1 MTKKKKSLG
10 LKQLDFHADIM
21 NMADEPII
29 RIDSIAEDEYFR
41 KKLTE
46 ALEDLP
52 KPKTGYLL
60 MTPDV
65 CKLESM
71 DRFLKNDETSFK
83 CERRHD
89 YGFRKPDWLKD
100 E

>member
-1 MTKKKKSLG
+1 MTEKKKPLG
-10 LKQLDFHADIM
+10 LELLDFHADIM

-52 KPKTGYLL
+52 KPKPGYLF
-60 MTPDV
+60 MTPDA

-71 DRFLKNDETSFK
+71 DRIFKEDEISFK

-100 E
+100 K